1 MDVMDDGGDGSLTFN
16 FMANWIAFLCS
27 SDGFSKCA
35 FVFSG
40 FCDCHLLDLFSLPGG
55 HCC

>member
-1 MDVMDDGGDGSLTFN
+1 MDDGGDGSLNFN
-16 FMANWIAFLCS
+16 FMANWIALFCS

-40 FCDCHLLDLFSLPGG
+40 FCDCHLVDLFSLPGG